1 MSAATLIYIV
11 GFSIVSLAFIFMFMI
26 LKPQKITKEKLV
38 KVIGQEAIEKIKNAK
53 DDNEIKEII
62 RSLPKKRKA
71 KLKVLME
78 SQDIRDVLKALHEH
92 ILKDSS
98 ESL

>member
-78 SQDIRDVLKALHEH
+78 SQDIRDVLKAIHTH